1 MIECILIGLVG
12 YLTTIDERYFG
23 ASMMNRPIIVGP
35 VVGLILGDLQQGILI
50 GAALESMFIGIVT
63 IGAALPPDVG
73 IAGTI
78 ATALAIKSGA
88 GADVAVTLAMPFA
101 VLAQGLNM
109 LAFTI
114 NSFTVSKGRKALE
127 RHNVSTFQ
135 KWHFFPLIVRF
146 PSAILT
152 FLVVYFGAN
161 ATESFVN
168 LMPEKLMTGFTVASG
183 LLPAVGFAMLIQ
195 GMIDKKSAPFFFIGY
210 LLTAYL
216 EVPVVGV
223 AVAAIMI
230 ALLIVQSKRHPA
242 DA

>member
-1 MIECILIGLVG
+1 MFESILIGLVG
-12 YLTTIDERYFG
+12 YLTTIDERFFG

-35 VVGLILGDLQQGILI
+35 VVGLILGDLHQGILI
-50 GAALESMFIGIVT
+50 GAALEAMFIGVVT

-73 IAGTI
+73 VAGTI

-109 LAFTI
+109 LAFTL
-114 NSFTVSKGRKALE
+114 NSFTISQGRKAIK
-127 RHNVSTFQ
+127 RHDISAFQ
-135 KWHFFPLIVRF
+135 RWHFFPLIVRL

-152 FLVVYFGAN
+152 FVVVYFGTE
-161 ATESFVN
+161 ATKSFVN
-168 LMPEKLMTGFTVASG
+168 AMPETLMKGFSVASG

-195 GMIDKKSAPFFFIGY
+195 GMIDKKLAPYFFLGY
-210 LLTAYL
+210 LLAAYL
-216 EVPVVGV
+216 GVPVVGV

-230 ALLIVQSKRHPA
+230 ALLVVQSRQKTEN
-242 DA
+242 

>member
-1 MIECILIGLVG
+1 MLQSLMIGLVG

-35 VVGLILGDLQQGILI
+35 IVGLILGDLRQGILI
-50 GAALESMFIGIVT
+50 GASLEAMFIGVVT

-73 IAGTI
+73 VAGTI
-78 ATALAIKSGA
+78 ATALAIKSGS
-88 GADVAVTLAMPFA
+88 GADVAVALAMPFA

-114 NSFTVSKGRKALE
+114 NSFTVSKGRKAI
-127 RHNVSTFQ
+127 RHKNISNFQ
-135 KWHFFPLIVRF
+135 KWHFFPLIVRL

-152 FLVVYFGAN
+152 FLVVYFGAD

-168 LMPEKLMTGFTVASG
+168 IMPEKLMTAFNVASG

-195 GMIDKKSAPFFFIGY
+195 GMIDKKMAPYFFIGY
-210 LLTAYL
+210 LLAAYL
-216 EVPVVGV
+216 GVPVVGV

-230 ALLIVQSKRHPA
+230 ALLAVQSKGQLLNK
-242 DA
+242 

>member
-114 NSFTVSKGRKALE
+114 NSFTVSKGRKAIE
-127 RHNVSTFQ
+127 RHNISTFQ
-135 KWHFFPLIVRF
+135 KWHFFPLIVRL

-161 ATESFVN
+161 ATEIFVN
-168 LMPEKLMTGFTVASG
+168 LMPEKLMSGFTVASG

>member
-1 MIECILIGLVG
+1 MIECILIGIVG

-35 VVGLILGDLQQGILI
+35 VVGLILGDLHQGILI
-50 GAALESMFIGIVT
+50 GSALEAMFIGIVT

-73 IAGTI
+73 VAGTI

-114 NSFTVSKGRKALE
+114 NSFTVSQGRKAIENRKL
-127 RHNVSTFQ
+127 SSFQ
-135 KWHFFPLIVRF
+135 KWHFFPLIVRL
-146 PSAILT
+146 PSAVLT

-168 LMPEKLMTGFTVASG
+168 IMPEKLMTGFTVASG

-195 GMIDKKSAPFFFIGY
+195 GMIDKKSVPYFFIGY
-210 LLTAYL
+210 LLAAYL
-216 EVPVVGV
+216 GVPVVGV
-223 AVAAIMI
+223 AVAAIMV
-230 ALLIVQSKRHPA
+230 ALLVIQTKRNPVNI
-242 DA
+242 